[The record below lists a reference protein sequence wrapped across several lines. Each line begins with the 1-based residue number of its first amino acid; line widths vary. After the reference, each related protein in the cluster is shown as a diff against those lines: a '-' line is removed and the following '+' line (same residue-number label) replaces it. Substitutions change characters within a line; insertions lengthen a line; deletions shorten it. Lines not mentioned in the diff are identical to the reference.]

1 MFRANVSKYDV
12 EIISDSSNTK
22 TLSPRAQKLHRA
34 KKNIFRK
41 FVGFMMVMTI
51 VAFTGLASLS
61 AAPIA
66 HADPIGDAMKDM
78 FCATGYFNAEP
89 EDRGIGP
96 DTAQY
101 LVNKE
106 NQVKTPDGK
115 DVAITAYEKYG
126 MAGMS
131 WTVWS
136 GPEQQSDLD
145 GKGRFAGKQIVNL
158 VGGEK
163 NNAGIDKWADGTE
176 PNAHPS
182 FFNVNKNCGMPMEVG
197 TTAVANF
204 MMNGTSWIV
213 HIANMTFQAAYESS
227 SSVIDKLNPVIKD
240 IITGLKDAL
249 YLEFLT
255 PIVMLG
261 ALWLGYKGLV
271 KKQSTEMA
279 TGALWMVGAAI
290 VGFALIANPMFLSSV
305 VNKTVSLVTEGT
317 ITSITTVSTASMA
330 KNGSGAASNVCKV
343 DDTGSSVATPGT
355 GEQPKTASRNT
366 VRMFQCNMWYSF
378 MYTPWTIGQFG
389 HPTSGAGYA
398 KTDYIN
404 TDFGKLDKGTPKLQD
419 FPQTIDFGTNKV
431 NSNWALYML
440 DNRVNYPG
448 SDRTAQGRAVV
459 QVASYEL
466 YRSDPN
472 NIWKG
477 ENAGNRLTTATL
489 SFVSALGAGIMIVI
503 ISMSMIVLE
512 LGLVILTLL
521 SPLFLLIGVHPG
533 FGRRIALGWLET
545 LVGLAI
551 KRIILSMMLAIM
563 IVFYSIILAASQSM
577 DWLTAMIMVIAVSI
591 GGITYKDQILRM
603 FNNINLG
610 GNGGLEAQRL
620 PGYDRAKS
628 AAGGSMRNLAAAAF
642 GGGMVS
648 RMQRGSDKGNGGA
661 GNGGAGERKKTAIE
675 MARKE
680 REDAQ
685 NTSVNDG
692 GAGERPNSS
701 PVVGNSAGEH
711 DSNDGGGAGPRPEID
726 GQGTLFP
733 IPDTSHDNRL
743 NNDIAREKA
752 RLDAKHQRI
761 NEQTGAPIMK
771 PVGEAQARKSMI
783 ENAHA
788 EAKRYNK
795 RYDNLRPIRQSAAFI
810 ENKAT
815 EMRDRKESV
824 KRSAVNVRN
833 AASGKMD
840 SAKDAIRNSAPVA
853 GTRRAV
859 NNTKQAASDYHSAA
873 KSSIPLYNRGSSAV
887 ANKYSER
894 KTVVAQRKAVK
905 QEERAVQRRAKEI
918 MKSSDF
924 NDRAKEFAKEQRR
937 QAKAVKRNSQNGGGA
952 TPAPRS

>member
-12 EIISDSSNTK
+12 EIISDSPNTK

-41 FVGFMMVMTI
+41 FVGVMMALVI

-61 AAPIA
+61 AAPAA
-66 HADPIGDAMKDM
+66 HADIIGDAMKDM
-78 FCATGYFNAEP
+78 FCSTGYFNAEP

-96 DTAQY
+96 DTANY
-101 LVNKE
+101 LVTK
-106 NQVKTPDGK
+106 DGK
-115 DVAITAYEKYG
+115 VQTPTGQAVAITAYEKYG

-131 WTVWS
+131 WTVWT
-136 GPEQQSDLD
+136 GPEEQGHLD
-145 GKGRFAGKQIVNL
+145 GPGKFAGRQIVNL

-163 NNAGIDKWADGTE
+163 NNAGIDKWADGTQ
-176 PNAHPS
+176 PNDAPA
-182 FFNVNKNCGMPMEVG
+182 FFNVNKDCGMPMEVG

-227 SSVIDKLNPVIKD
+227 SSVIDKLNPVIED
-240 IITGLKDAL
+240 IIKGLKDAL

-255 PIVMLG
+255 PIIMLG

-290 VGFALIANPMFLSSV
+290 VGFALIANPMFISSV
-305 VNKTVSLVTEGT
+305 VNKTVSAVTEGT

-330 KNGSGAASNVCKV
+330 KNGSGAAANVCKV
-343 DDTGSSVATPGT
+343 DDTGSSVTTPGT
-355 GEQPKTASRNT
+355 NDKPKTASRNT

-389 HPTSGAGYA
+389 HPTSGAGYE

-404 TDFGKLDKGTPKLQD
+404 KDFGKLDSKTPKLTD
-419 FPQTIDFGTNKV
+419 FPQKISFGTNQID
-431 NSNWALYML
+431 SNWAIYML

-448 SDRTAQGRAVV
+448 SERVSQGRAVV
-459 QVASYEL
+459 QVAAYEL

-545 LVGLAI
+545 IAGLAI
-551 KRIILSMMLAIM
+551 KRIVLSMMLAIM
-563 IVFYSIILAASQSM
+563 IVFYSIILAASQTM

-648 RMQRGSDKGNGGA
+648 RMSKGGDKGNDGA

-680 REDAQ
+680 REAAQ
-685 NTSVNDG
+685 NPSNDG
-692 GAGERPNSS
+692 GAGERPNSN
-701 PVVGNSAGEH
+701 PVVANEDIDRTSS
-711 DSNDGGGAGPRPEID
+711 DGAGPRPEME

-733 IPDTSHDNRL
+733 MPDPTHDNRL
-743 NNDIAREKA
+743 NDDIAREKA
-752 RLDAKHQRI
+752 RLDAKNQRI

-771 PVGEAQARKSMI
+771 PVGQAQARKSMI
-783 ENAHA
+783 DNAHA

-795 RYDNLRPIRQSAAFI
+795 RYDNLRPVRQTAAFI
-810 ENKAT
+810 ENKANVL
-815 EMRDRKESV
+815 RDRKESV
-824 KRSAVNVRN
+824 KRSAINVR
-833 AASGKMD
+833 D
-840 SAKDAIRNSAPVA
+840 SAANKVDSTKDSIRNSAPVA
-853 GTRRAV
+853 NTRRV
-859 NNTKQAASDYHSAA
+859 VDNTKQAASDYHSAA

-894 KTVVAQRKAVK
+894 KTVVAQRKAAK
-905 QEERAVQRRAKEI
+905 QEERAVQRRAKDI
-918 MKSSDF
+918 MKSPDF

-937 QAKAVKRNSQNGGGA
+937 QAKAVKRNSDGAGG
-952 TPAPRS
+952 TVNRP